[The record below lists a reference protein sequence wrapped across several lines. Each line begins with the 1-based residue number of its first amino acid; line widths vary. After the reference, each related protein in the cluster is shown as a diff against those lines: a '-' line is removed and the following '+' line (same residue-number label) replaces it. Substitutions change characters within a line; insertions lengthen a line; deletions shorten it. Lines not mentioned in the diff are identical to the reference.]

1 MPGRSPIAALEGT
14 RRLEALRFRGHKGG
28 VIAPHR
34 AMVGLRW
41 TTWRFSTTLVLALG
55 GLAGF
60 LALLPRLGQGWQLL
74 FLRARDFLGLGV
86 PIGDQT
92 DRKSVV

>member
-1 MPGRSPIAALEGT
+1 MPGRGAVAELERARGVE
-14 RRLEALRFRGHKGG
+14 RLRFRGHKGG

-41 TTWRFSTTLVLALG
+41 TAWRLVTTVVLALG

-60 LALLPRLGQGWQLL
+60 LALLPRLGQAWQLL
-74 FLRARDFLGLGV
+74 FLRA
-86 PIGDQT
+86 
-92 DRKSVV
+92 